1 MEGIESDL
9 GAMAIQQVKPRGE
22 MENGWEWEGGRWVGR
37 RVTSAKHAAMALAV
51 KRPAKE
57 MSPLEP
63 WSPGMAAPCCW
74 ARGRQHC
81 SSKQAEKGKGCGGVV
96 GCRKGKKE
104 RRDRTPAPAPDGD
117 QRHKDVNYFF
127 LLYDCQFSFRL

>member
-63 WSPGMAAPCCW
+63 WSPGMAAACCW
-74 ARGRQHC
+74 ARGRARGRQHC

-96 GCRKGKKE
+96 GRRKGKKE
-104 RRDRTPAPAPDGD
+104 RRDRTPTADGD
-117 QRHKDVNYFF
+117 QRHKDVKYFF
-127 LLYDCQFSFRL
+127 SPL